1 MTTETKSRISSV
13 GMLVVAFAL
22 PGCSRQRHCT
32 ELEVQAA
39 GDHAHSATVSLDKEG
54 RAAGG
59 AYRVRGA
66 DHDHAFLLED
76 ADLQKLALGGSV
88 TVRTS
93 STSAHVHEATVRCK
107 D

>member
-1 MTTETKSRISSV
+1 MTEMRPHR
-13 GMLVVAFAL
+13 LLLLAL
-22 PGCSRQRHCT
+22 ALLGCSRQSRCSEIT
-32 ELEVQAA
+32 VEVV
-39 GDHAHSATVSLDKEG
+39 GDHAHSATVSPDKVK

-66 DHDHAFLLED
+66 DHDHALLLKDEVT
-76 ADLQKLALGGSV
+76 QELARGAAV

-93 STSAHVHEATVRCK
+93 STNAHMHEVTLRCK